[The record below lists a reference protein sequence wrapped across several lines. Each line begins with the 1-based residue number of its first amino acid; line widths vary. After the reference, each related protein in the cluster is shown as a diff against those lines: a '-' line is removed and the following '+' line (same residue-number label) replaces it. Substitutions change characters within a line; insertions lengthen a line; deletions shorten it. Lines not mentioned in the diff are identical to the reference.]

1 MTKSNTRRS
10 YGDAASMQAPPNRR
24 GAERGSGVRVTR
36 ERWVIQRRNDAS
48 SGPARCGALRIEA
61 QQRPSTAAIM
71 RLGMLALRAGRA
83 NILHNGANMRVTND
97 VV

>member
-1 MTKSNTRRS
+1 
-10 YGDAASMQAPPNRR
+10 
-24 GAERGSGVRVTR
+24 
-36 ERWVIQRRNDAS
+36 
-48 SGPARCGALRIEA
+48 
-61 QQRPSTAAIM
+61 M